1 MMNKTYERSTESFL
15 FHATETTPVEDLA
28 RTGALSTRDQ
38 GKIQAMAAH
47 KATDLEYLGRAQF
60 LTVFL
65 FLNLESSFQA
75 LAKDLARAQA
85 TDLEGP

>member
-15 FHATETTPVEDLA
+15 FHATETTPAEDLA

-38 GKIQAMAAH
+38 AKIQAMAAH
-47 KATDLEYLGRAQF
+47 AATDLKDQIWA
-60 LTVFL
+60 VFL
-65 FLNLESSFQA
+65 FLNLKSSFQA